1 MGVKA
6 LALDAQCSSWKA
18 GGGWREGRV
27 RLAEALQSLDLTVDA
42 RQRFVLYV
50 SERWFWR
57 CPGEEFQGQMA
68 CQTKKVGPNPEV
80 SHSMSIL

>member
-6 LALDAQCSSWKA
+6 LALNAQCSSWKA

-27 RLAEALQSLDLTVDA
+27 RPAEALQSLDLIVDA
-42 RQRFVLYV
+42 RQWGMLSV

-57 CPGEEFQGQMA
+57 CPGGEEFQGQMA
-68 CQTKKVGPNPEV
+68 CQT
-80 SHSMSIL
+80 